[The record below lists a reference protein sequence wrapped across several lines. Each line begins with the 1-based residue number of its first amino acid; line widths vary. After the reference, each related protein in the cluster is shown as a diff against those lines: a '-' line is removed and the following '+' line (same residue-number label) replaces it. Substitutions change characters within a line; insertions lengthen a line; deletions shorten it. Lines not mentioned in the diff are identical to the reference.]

1 MTLGEKLQKLRK
13 ARAWTQ
19 EQLAERMGVSRQ
31 SLSKW
36 ESDGALPD
44 TDHVIA
50 LADLFGVT
58 TDYLLREERRSPVEG
73 TEEAP
78 DEPAAAAAADAA
90 PDAAGQPAGRL
101 PHWMLAARWTAVA
114 AALGLIGLR
123 LGASLDPVNVYLD
136 GERLGPFEGYLF
148 HNDLGW
154 AVKLLGV
161 ALFFG
166 GVLGF
171 GPWAVQQG
179 RRLLDRLRT
188 WAQEQ

>member
-1 MTLGEKLQKLRK
+1 MTLGEKLQRLRK
-13 ARAWTQ
+13 ARGWTQ
-19 EQLAERMGVSRQ
+19 EQLAERAGVSRQ

-44 TDHVIA
+44 TANVITM
-50 LADLFGVT
+50 ADLFGVT
-58 TDYLLREERRSPVEG
+58 TDYLLREDG
-73 TEEAP
+73 
-78 DEPAAAAAADAA
+78 AA
-90 PDAAGQPAGRL
+90 PDPAQQAEPEDAPAQAAVPQQEGCL
-101 PHWMLAARWTAVA
+101 PHWLLAARWTAVA

-166 GVLGF
+166 AVMGF
-171 GPWAVQQG
+171 GPWLVQLG
-179 RRLLDRLRT
+179 RKWFTRFRG
-188 WAQEQ
+188 WWGEM

>member
-13 ARAWTQ
+13 ARGWTQ
-19 EQLAERMGVSRQ
+19 EQLAEKTGVSRQ

-44 TDHVIA
+44 TANVIA

-58 TDYLLREERRSPVEG
+58 TDYLLREAPVAAVAESPAEG
-73 TEEAP
+73 ATEPEAV
-78 DEPAAAAAADAA
+78 PAAPA
-90 PDAAGQPAGRL
+90 QPASRL

-114 AALGLIGLR
+114 AALGFLALR
-123 LGASLDPVNVYLD
+123 LAASLDPVNVYLD
-136 GERLGPFEGYLF
+136 GEQLGPFEGYLF

-154 AVKLLGV
+154 AAKLLGV

-166 GVLGF
+166 SVLGF
-171 GPWAVQQG
+171 GPWVVQHG
-179 RRLLDRLRT
+179 RKLLNRFRAWWDTL
-188 WAQEQ
+188 

>member
-1 MTLGEKLQKLRK
+1 MTLGEKLQRLRK
-13 ARAWTQ
+13 ARGWTQ
-19 EQLAERMGVSRQ
+19 EQLAERAGVSRQ

-44 TDHVIA
+44 TANVITM
-50 LADLFGVT
+50 ADLFGVT
-58 TDYLLREERRSPVEG
+58 TDYLLREERRSSVEG

-78 DEPAAAAAADAA
+78 DEPAAAAAADIA
-90 PDAAGQPAGRL
+90 PDAPGQPAGRL

-166 GVLGF
+166 AVMGF
-171 GPWAVQQG
+171 GPWLVQLG
-179 RRLLDRLRT
+179 RKWFTRFRG
-188 WAQEQ
+188 WWGEM